1 MTVTLVLTDELARAL
16 RAAAAIPIETAGVLS
31 VRIVRT
37 SAGDVR
43 ILARRLDW
51 VPDEAYLAREH
62 DRLSIA
68 STGYVHPLGR
78 AETDGDTCLWLHT
91 HPGEGALPIPSEHD
105 RVVDTRIADLFRL
118 RTNSSHYGTLIVSP
132 NGAELAFTGYI
143 ENYEGSRHPIERIWE
158 VGDRFRSIRAFDS
171 AHDSSLEDDLHRYD
185 RHIRAFGPAVQQTL
199 GDLRVG
205 IVGCGGTGSI
215 VAEQLVRLGVREF
228 VLIDPDTLSASN
240 VTRVYGSREVDI
252 GRSKAQVMAA
262 HLTEIAPS
270 TRCQVVQSML
280 TLQSTARRLVGC
292 DLIFGCTDDNAGR
305 LVLSRLATYLFIPV
319 IDCGVLISSVSD
331 GTIAGVD
338 GRITTVVP
346 GDACLV
352 CRGRIDLG
360 RAAAELMSPAE
371 RQRREAEG
379 YAPALGRVEPAVVA
393 FTTMVGSM
401 AVAELLE
408 RLVGYGPLDRPSE
421 VLLRMHEREISTNK
435 AVPRRGHYCDPEA
448 GKMGLGINVP
458 FLDQA
463 WPE

>member
-1 MTVTLVLTDELARAL
+1 MTVTLVLTHDLARTL
-16 RAAAAIPIETAGVLS
+16 RAAAAIAIETAGVLS

-37 SAGDVR
+37 PSDDIR

-51 VPDEAYLAREH
+51 VSDNAYLAREH

-68 STGYVHPLGR
+68 STGYVHALGR
-78 AETDGDTCLWLHT
+78 AEAEGNTCLWLHT
-91 HPGEGALPIPSEHD
+91 HPGQGALPIPSEHD
-105 RVVDTRIADLFRL
+105 RAVDRQIADLFRL
-118 RTNSSHYGTLIVSP
+118 RTNSSYYGTLIVSP
-132 NGAELAFTGYI
+132 SGTDLAFTGYV
-143 ENYEGSRHPIERIWE
+143 EDQDGARRPIERIWE
-158 VGDRFRSIRAFDS
+158 VGDRLRSTRAFDS
-171 AHDSSLEDDLHRYD
+171 AQNASLADDLRRYD
-185 RHIRAFGPAVQQTL
+185 RHIRAFGPAAQQAL
-199 GDLRVG
+199 RELRVG

-228 VLIDPDTLSASN
+228 VLIDPDTISASN
-240 VTRVYGSREVDI
+240 VTRVYGSREADI
-252 GRSKAQVMAA
+252 GRPKAELMAA
-262 HLTEIAPS
+262 HLTDIAPS
-270 TRCQVVQSML
+270 TRCEVIQSML
-280 TLQSTARRLVGC
+280 TLESTARRLIGC

-305 LVLSRLATYLFIPV
+305 LVLSRLATYLFIPL
-319 IDCGVLISSVSD
+319 IDCGVLISSESD

-360 RAAAELMSPAE
+360 RAAAELLSPAE
-371 RQRREAEG
+371 RRRRQDEG

-408 RLVGYGPLDRPSE
+408 RLVGYGPLERPGE
-421 VLLRMHEREISTNK
+421 VLLRMHEREISTNN
-435 AVPRRGHYCDPEA
+435 AVPRQGHYCDPKA
-448 GKMGLGINVP
+448 GKLGLGVTVP

>member
-1 MTVTLVLTDELARAL
+1 MTVTLILTDDLAQAL
-16 RAAAAIPIETAGVLS
+16 RAAAAIPIETAGVIS

-37 SAGDVR
+37 PSDDVR

-51 VPDEAYLAREH
+51 VSEDAYLAREH

-68 STGYVHPLGR
+68 SIGYVHALGR
-78 AETDGDTCLWLHT
+78 AEAEGDTCLWLHT
-91 HPGEGALPIPSEHD
+91 HPGDGALPIPSEHD

-118 RTNSSHYGTLIVSP
+118 RTNSSYYGTLIVSP
-132 NGAELAFTGYI
+132 SGADLAFTGYI
-143 ENYEGSRHPIERIWE
+143 EDQDGARRPIERIWE
-158 VGDRFRSIRAFDS
+158 VGDRFRSTRAFDG
-171 AHDSSLEDDLHRYD
+171 AQDASLADELHRYD
-185 RHIRAFGPAVQQTL
+185 RHIRAFGPAIQQTL

-240 VTRVYGSREVDI
+240 VTRVYGSREADI
-252 GRSKAQVMAA
+252 GRPKAELMAA
-262 HLTEIAPS
+262 HLTDITSS
-270 TRCQVVQSML
+270 TRCEVVQSML
-280 TLQSTARRLVGC
+280 TLEATARRLVAC

-305 LVLSRLATYLFIPV
+305 LVLSRLATYLCIPI
-319 IDCGVLISSVSD
+319 IDCGVLISSASD
-331 GTIAGVD
+331 GTIDGVD

-371 RQRREAEG
+371 RGRREDEG

-408 RLVGYGPLDRPSE
+408 RLVGYGPLDRPGE

-435 AVPRRGHYCDPEA
+435 ASPRRGHYCDPKA
-448 GKMGLGINVP
+448 GKMGLGITVP